1 MSFANVLAPWLAP
14 LIRQR
19 GLCRILF
26 VAMTG
31 LLVTAALGFSWWQCP
46 FAAVTGLPCHGC
58 GMTRAFVALSRGDW
72 RDMLLLHPFAPFFAL
87 VGALT
92 SVSTLLPA
100 SKCEHL
106 ARRIEAFERKTRL
119 PAVILVVFAC
129 FGLLRML
136 GFWYLPP
143 MTEARGLFKSVPGAV
158 GSQQP

>member
-1 MSFANVLAPWLAP
+1 MSFATVLAPWLAP

-19 GLCRILF
+19 TLCRILF
-26 VAMTG
+26 VTMTG
-31 LLVTAALGFSWWQCP
+31 LILASTFGFSGWQCP

-72 RDMLLLHPFAPFFAL
+72 PEMFRLHPFAPFFAL
-87 VGALT
+87 VGVFT
-92 SVSTLLPA
+92 SVSALLPA
-100 SKCEHL
+100 SACERL
-106 ARRIEAFERKTRL
+106 ARKIEAFERKTRL

-143 MTEARGLFKSVPGAV
+143 MTEAQGVFKRVPGAV